1 MKAPI
6 IDGLKKYVLE
16 NNKRFHMPGHKGKEL
31 LRFLGDSI
39 PEIDV
44 TEVEGTDNL
53 HNPSSIIYESQRLA
67 AEAFGAIKTFYS
79 VNGTTGGLHAAI
91 TATVKPGG
99 KALIQRDCHRA
110 VYNALILGRIT
121 PKYIY
126 PRYSRECDIVTT
138 LDPEEIDKELS
149 IDNNIGAVIITYP
162 TYYGICSDIKRIA
175 EIVHKHG
182 KILIV
187 DEAHGSHLR
196 FNNGLPISALDAG
209 ADIVVQS
216 THKTLPAFTQSSM
229 IHVGSHRVDIERLR
243 AMISIFQT
251 TSPSYILMSSIDF
264 AVAYMKRQGKDKLEN
279 LLNNIEKWTSY
290 MKQIDKVNILDKNS
304 KDSQIFDFDNTKI
317 LMKIDGLTGK
327 SMENILRKKYKIQL
341 EMSDYYYGLALAS
354 VLDEDEEL
362 ERLAYSI
369 EDISKKYSYMDMKL
383 NNIDI
388 RKTKPDIKLSLYDA
402 FYSEKTEIELIKS
415 SGEISGDFI
424 IPYPPGI
431 PIVCPGEVISD
442 EVISYIKTLKKN
454 NIQILGFID
463 YNREKIKIVKNATG
477 KSIMKG

>member
-1 MKAPI
+1 MKTPI
-6 IDGLKKYVLE
+6 INGLKKYALE

-31 LRFLGDSI
+31 LRFLGELI

-67 AEAFGAIKTFYS
+67 AETFGAKATFYS

-126 PRYSRECDIVTT
+126 PRYSEKNNIVTT

-149 IDNNIGAVIITYP
+149 LDNDIEAVIITYP
-162 TYYGICSDIKRIA
+162 TYYGICSDIKRIT

-182 KILIV
+182 KVLIV

-196 FNNGLPISALDAG
+196 FNDRLPMSALDAG
-209 ADIVVQS
+209 ADIVIQS

-229 IHVGSHRVDIERLR
+229 IHVGSNRVDIEKLR
-243 AMISIFQT
+243 TMVSIFQT

-264 AVAYMKRQGKDKLEN
+264 AVAYMANQGKDKLEA
-279 LLNNIEKWTSY
+279 LLDNIGKWTSY
-290 MKQIDKVNILDKNS
+290 MKQIDKVKILDNDM
-304 KDSQIFDFDNTKI
+304 KDNQIFDFDSTKI
-317 LMKIDGLTGK
+317 LMQIDGLTGK
-327 SMENILRKKYKIQL
+327 SMEDILREKYKIQL
-341 EMSDYYYGLALAS
+341 EMSDYYYGLALTS
-354 VLDEDEEL
+354 ILDEDEDFG
-362 ERLAYSI
+362 RLAYSI
-369 EDISKKYSYMDMKL
+369 EDISKKHSYIDMSL

-388 RKTKPDIKLSLYDA
+388 KKIKPEAKISLCDA
-402 FYSEKTEIELIKS
+402 FHREKTEIEFIKS
-415 SGEISGDFI
+415 SGKISGDFI

-431 PIVCPGEVISD
+431 PIICPGEIITD
-442 EVISYIKTLKKN
+442 EVISYIETLKKN

-463 YNREKIKIVKNATG
+463 YNREKIKIVK
-477 KSIMKG
+477 